1 MAKTEQKVQ
10 VTVEEKGRREEKKT
24 TAKTAKATTAKTA
37 KTTTAKTAKATTA
50 KTAKTTTAKT
60 AKATAKLDAQLDAQL
75 ATKAEK
81 AEKQEIKLTE
91 GIKLTKEQRE
101 IAQDLLKGEF
111 GEKAILRAQTP
122 AMTRKGETYKLT
134 KENLMEKLNKPIN
147 NAHHWHFLTLGY
159 HTSGGKKVSH
169 FERVTGRRWS
179 EIEAQNLH
187 SKNRLINFSTGS
199 YGKHF
204 IFIIPAKGE
213 TIRVKTLIGEDRVIT
228 HDNFFDQGNYLLFS
242 NHGRSYRVGQ
252 FLAFQYGLHY
262 IAIPRGT
269 YSYSNDS
276 NFQFDSL
283 DDEGKEWILL
293 SRRGNSIHLKDLHPL
308 DLIEDLANG
317 GDTLI
322 RLIDNKPIR

>member
-1 MAKTEQKVQ
+1 MAKEKMVQ
-10 VTVEEKGRREEKKT
+10 VTMEEKGGKEEKKT
-24 TAKTAKATTAKTA
+24 TKAATAKKTTKAATA
-37 KTTTAKTAKATTA
+37 KTTKSTATKSAKST
-50 KTAKTTTAKT
+50 
-60 AKATAKLDAQLDAQL
+60 
-75 ATKAEK
+75 ATKAKIEAELTAK
-81 AEKQEIKLTE
+81 AEKQEKQ
-91 GIKLTKEQRE
+91 GITLTKEQE
-101 IAQDLLKGEF
+101 KIAKDLLKGEF

-122 AMTRKGETYKLT
+122 AMTKKGETYKLT
-134 KENLMEKLNKPIN
+134 KENLMERLSAPIN
-147 NAHHWHFLTLGY
+147 MAHHWHFLTLGY

-169 FERVTGRRWS
+169 FEKVTGRKWS
-179 EIEAQNLH
+179 EIEAENLH

-204 IFIIPAKGE
+204 IFIIPAKGQS
-213 TIRVKTLIGEDRVIT
+213 IKVKTLIGNDREIT
-228 HDNFFDQGNYLLFS
+228 AENYLERGNYLLFS

-252 FLAFQYGLHY
+252 FLAYQYGLHY

-293 SRRGNSIHLKDLHPL
+293 SRRGNAINLGNLHPL
-308 DLIEDLANG
+308 DLLEDLAKG

-322 RLIDNKPIR
+322 KLIDNKPIN